1 MDYATLSKA
10 LADGFP
16 SLSPQLQR
24 AARHVL
30 DRPDDVALMS
40 MRGLAQHAGVH
51 PTTMVRLARRF
62 DFTSFNDFRQPFQ
75 KRLRGHPSDFAR
87 RARDLQKRAGGTG
100 DLVAAVME
108 KGLANLR
115 QSFEINGPER
125 FQQVAERILAG
136 KRVYVAGLRS
146 CYPVAFYFHYVYR
159 VFRDNAVLLH
169 AQGGTFSDELRNFT
183 AADVVLAVSFEPY
196 SKETVAAV
204 EFARAR
210 GGGAVA
216 VTDSLVSPLARSADK
231 VLLIENESP
240 SFFHSVAPAMSAMEA
255 LVALMV
261 AQGGAEALD
270 AISESEAQLNQF
282 DAYWHAA
289 HQPRDRAPG
298 GKPPIKGAKNP

>member
-16 SLSPQLQR
+16 SLSPQLQL

-40 MRGLAQHAGVH
+40 MRGLAANAGVH

-62 DFTSFNDFRQPFQ
+62 DFQSFNDFRRPFQ
-75 KRLRGHPSDFAR
+75 KRLRGHPSDYAR
-87 RARDLQKRAGGTG
+87 RARDLQRRAGGATN
-100 DLVAAVME
+100 LVAAVME

-115 QSFEINGPER
+115 QSFEVNGPER
-125 FQQVAERILAG
+125 FQQAAARIMAG
-136 KRVYVAGLRS
+136 RRVYVAGLRS
-146 CYPVAFYFHYVYR
+146 CYPVAFYLHYVYR
-159 VFRDNAVLLH
+159 VFRDNGVLLH

-183 AADVVLAVSFEPY
+183 ADDVVVAVSFEPY

-216 VTDSLVSPLARSADK
+216 LTDSLISPLARSADR

-240 SFFHSVAPAMSAMEA
+240 SFFHSLAPAMSAVEA

-261 AQGGAEALD
+261 GEGGRAALA
-270 AISESEAQLNQF
+270 AISESETQLNQF

-289 HQPRDRAPG
+289 HKPRESRAAG
-298 GKPPIKGAKNP
+298 QRENKGERKP

>member
-1 MDYATLSKA
+1 MDYAKLSKA

-16 SLSPQLQR
+16 SLSPQLQL

-40 MRGLAQHAGVH
+40 MRGLAANAGVH

-62 DFTSFNDFRQPFQ
+62 DFQSFNDFRRLFQ
-75 KRLRGHPSDFAR
+75 KRLRGHPSDYAR
-87 RARDLQKRAGGTG
+87 RARDLQKHAGGAQ

-115 QSFEINGPER
+115 QSFEVNGAER
-125 FQQVAERILAG
+125 FQRAVENIIAG
-136 KRVYVAGLRS
+136 RRVYMAGLRS
-146 CYPVAFYFHYVYR
+146 CYPVAFYFHYIYR
-159 VFRDNAVLLH
+159 VFRDNGVLLH
-169 AQGGTFSDELRNFT
+169 GQGGTFSDELRNFT
-183 AADVVLAVSFEPY
+183 AADVVVAISFEPY

-210 GGGAVA
+210 GGSAVA
-216 VTDSLVSPLARSADK
+216 LTDSLISPLARSADS

-240 SFFHSVAPAMSAMEA
+240 SFFHSVAPAMSAVEA

-261 AQGGAEALD
+261 ADGGPAALK
-270 AISESEAQLNQF
+270 AIGDSETQLNQF

-289 HQPRDRAPG
+289 HQPRDRRTA
-298 GKPPIKGAKNP
+298 GKADKGENKP

>member
-16 SLSPQLQR
+16 SLSPQLQL

-40 MRGLAQHAGVH
+40 MRGLAANAGVH

-62 DFTSFNDFRQPFQ
+62 DFQSFNDFRRLFQ
-75 KRLRGHPSDFAR
+75 KRLRGHPSDYTR
-87 RARDLQKRAGGTG
+87 RARDLQKHAGGAQ

-115 QSFEINGPER
+115 QSFEVNGAER
-125 FQQVAERILAG
+125 FQRAAENIIAG
-136 KRVYVAGLRS
+136 RRVYIAGLRS
-146 CYPVAFYFHYVYR
+146 CYPVAFYFHYIYR
-159 VFRDNAVLLH
+159 VFRDNGVLLH
-169 AQGGTFSDELRNFT
+169 GQGGTFSDELRNFT
-183 AADVVLAVSFEPY
+183 AADVVVAISFEPY

-216 VTDSLVSPLARSADK
+216 LTDSLISPLARGADN

-240 SFFHSVAPAMSAMEA
+240 SFFHSVAPAMSAVEA

-261 AQGGAEALD
+261 ADGGPAALK
-270 AISESEAQLNQF
+270 AIGDSETQLNQV

-289 HQPRDRAPG
+289 HQPRDRRAA
-298 GKPPIKGAKNP
+298 GKADKGDNQP